1 MREDLSPCL
10 ATSPNVQKAGEQLA
24 GATVSQDEVTIQPD
38 FYYDDSE
45 LSDDDTGIVSPVQP
59 TLPSKVKF
67 SKVHICGDGSVTPL
81 LALYILHC
89 MIFYSIPGT
98 MY

>member
-1 MREDLSPCL
+1 MGAQDLWL
-10 ATSPNVQKAGEQLA
+10 ATSSSVHKPNDYFDGH
-24 GATVSQDEVTIQPD
+24 
-38 FYYDDSE
+38 DSE

-67 SKVHICGDGSVTPL
+67 SKVHICVDGSVTPL
-81 LALYILHC
+81 LAMYILHC

-98 MY
+98 M